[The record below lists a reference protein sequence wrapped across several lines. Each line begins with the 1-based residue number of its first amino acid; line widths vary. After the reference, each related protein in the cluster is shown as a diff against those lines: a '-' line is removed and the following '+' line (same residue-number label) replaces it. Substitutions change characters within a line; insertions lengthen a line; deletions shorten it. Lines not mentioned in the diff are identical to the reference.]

1 MKIYVETPT
10 GIIRD
15 TFFTPENI
23 AMMNALGTVE
33 WNPSSEHLTPE
44 ELRDALVDVDVCFCC
59 WGVPP
64 FDSVVLEKAN
74 KLKIIAYVG
83 GSVNYVVTDESYNR
97 GIHALSGNEEFARS
111 VAEGTLGYIIAAL
124 RRLPQTVNEMAE
136 HGWQRVY
143 SRTDSLLEQT
153 VGIVGLGAI
162 SRHLINYLK
171 PFDVKIKLFSNHTSD
186 EEAAAL
192 GVEKVSLEEMFKTCK
207 IISVNSSRTP
217 KNHHMINDELMSLLT
232 PDCLIVNTSRGSLI
246 DEAAMAKHLQK
257 GHFRAILDVYE
268 EEPLPMDSPL
278 RGLENCI
285 LMPHRGGP
293 TTDRRGAAA
302 RIVIED
308 VKNIMEGRP
317 AKNEIAQA
325 RAATM
330 THR

>member
-23 AMMNALGTVE
+23 ARMNELGSVE
-33 WNPSSEHLTPE
+33 WNPYDRHLTPE

-59 WGVPP
+59 WGVPA
-64 FDSVVLEKAN
+64 FGGTVLEKAN

-83 GSVNYVVTDESYNR
+83 GSVNYVVTDESYKR
-97 GIHALSGNEEFARS
+97 GIRCLSGNEEFARS
-111 VAEGTLGYIIAAL
+111 VAEGTLGYMIAAL
-124 RRLPQTVNEMAE
+124 RRLPQTVNEMAQE
-136 HGWQRVY
+136 GWQHVY
-143 SRTDSLLEQT
+143 KRTDSLIEQN
-153 VGIVGLGAI
+153 VGIIGLGTI
-162 SRHLINYLK
+162 SRYLIKYLK

-186 EEAAAL
+186 EEAAQL

-207 IISVNSSRTP
+207 IISVNSSQTP
-217 KNHHMINDELMSLLT
+217 KNYHMVNDELMSLLR

-246 DEAAMAKHLQK
+246 DEAAMANHLQQ

-268 EEPLPMDSPL
+268 EEPLSVDSPL
-278 RGLENCI
+278 RGLENVI

-293 TTDRRGAAA
+293 TTDRRAAA
-302 RIVIED
+302 TRIVIDD
-308 VKNIMEGRP
+308 VINIMEGRP
-317 AKNEIAQA
+317 AQNEIVQS

-330 THR
+330 THK

>member
-1 MKIYVETPT
+1 MKMFVETPT

-23 AMMNALGTVE
+23 ERMNALGEVV
-33 WNPSSEHLTPE
+33 WNPYDRHLTPE

-64 FDSVVLEKAN
+64 FDATVLEKAN
-74 KLKIIAYVG
+74 KMKVIAYVG
-83 GSVNYVVTDESYNR
+83 GSVNYVSTDESYKR
-97 GIHALSGNEEFARS
+97 GIICLSGNEEFARS
-111 VAEGTLGYIIAAL
+111 VAEGNLGYIIAAQ

-136 HGWQRVY
+136 TGWQHVY
-143 SRTDSLLEQT
+143 RRTDSLLEKT
-153 VGIVGLGAI
+153 VGIIGLGSI
-162 SRHLINYLK
+162 SRYLISYLK
-171 PFDVKIKLFSNHTSD
+171 PFDCKIKLFSNHTSE

-192 GVEKVSLEEMFKTCK
+192 GVQKASMEEIFKTCQ

-217 KNHHMINDELMSLLT
+217 KNYHMVTDELMSLLT

-246 DEAAMAKHLQK
+246 DEAAMAKHLK
-257 GHFRAILDVYE
+257 AGHFRAILDVYE
-268 EEPLPMDSPL
+268 EEPLPMNSEL

-285 LMPHRGGP
+285 LIPHRGGP
-293 TTDRRGAAA
+293 TTDRRAAAA

-317 AKNEIAQA
+317 AKNAVSQS
-325 RAATM
+325 RAAVM
-330 THR
+330 THA